1 MDKKALVAAI
11 VSSLEEELV
20 LLIRAARAT
29 HEAATHEESKPE
41 NEYDT
46 FGLEASYLAGAQ
58 AKRAGEID
66 EVISMFKTTEFK
78 NFSKTDL
85 ISSTA
90 LVEVESKGKRSLVFV
105 MPKGGGVNLV
115 FDGKNVQVITP
126 HSTLG
131 EALLGLKAGETAEIE
146 INEQMREYRILS
158 VA

>member
-1 MDKKALVAAI
+1 MDKRALVAAI
-11 VSSLEEELV
+11 ISSLEEELV
-20 LLIRAARAT
+20 LLINAARAT

-78 NFSKTDL
+78 NFSKTDR

-90 LVEVESKGKRSLVFV
+90 LVEVESKGKHSLVFV
-105 MPKGGGVNLV
+105 MPKGGGVNLN
-115 FDGKNVQVITP
+115 FAGKNVKVITP

-131 EALLGLKAGETAEIE
+131 EALLGLKAGETAELE

-158 VA
+158 VT